1 MSEPVNV
8 TRLSPCGMV
17 SLRADLSDPAVAD
30 ACRAAAGAAAPQMRR
45 INVGAGGS
53 VAWMA
58 PDELLFIVPAAA
70 PVRAAIAEA
79 LAGRRHLAVDLSDAR
94 ARFRIAGQGA
104 REVIAKGAPAD
115 LRAGAFAAV
124 TDGSGDFRRTR
135 LGQIA
140 AAFWA
145 PEDDAM
151 EVVCFRSVADHA
163 ETWLRQAARSGSL
176 PGVL

>member
-1 MSEPVNV
+1 
-8 TRLSPCGMV
+8 MV

-30 ACRAAAGAAAPQMRR
+30 ACRATAGAAAPGMRR
-45 INVGAGGS
+45 IIVGTGGS

-70 PVRAAIAEA
+70 PARAAIAAA

-94 ARFRIAGQGA
+94 TRFRIAGPGA
-104 REVIAKGAPAD
+104 REVIAKGAPVD
-115 LRAGAFAAV
+115 LSRGAFAAV
-124 TDGSGDFRRTR
+124 VDGAGDFRRTR

-151 EVVCFRSVADHA
+151 EVICFRSVADHA
-163 ETWLRQAARSGSL
+163 EAWLRQAARDGSL